1 MKFLTET
8 RTRLVDRTIDGVT
21 NEVPEPYTVRM
32 PKLPKDRDQMALVG
46 VSGLVLAL
54 TLVAIV
60 WSTYSIGTLLGG
72 GVGYAAGVVFDVAW
86 LAVLLLEWLARFD
99 PAKRDFPR
107 KVGWGLAVVA
117 AGAIYLEGQLA
128 GSWEMAA
135 VGAAVSIV
143 AKVLWWAV
151 FKHIDKDLSPGD
163 AAWVA
168 AEMSKANAKLAIAGA
183 RRQAAKAEVAARLE
197 LLAAERDLGEIT
209 GLDHFRGSG
218 KVITAEQVR
227 EHAERSKLYNIQLE
241 DAPPPLNRAN
251 TVREQPEPEAN
262 IAHLA
267 RVELT
272 AGASKQEA
280 IAAILAKVPDAKQT
294 SVEATVRR
302 ERNKL
307 DRAAYR

>member
-8 RTRLVDRTIDGVT
+8 RTRLVPRTIDGVT

-32 PKLPKDRDQMALVG
+32 PKLPTDKDRLALIG

-60 WSTYSIGTLLGG
+60 WSTYSIGQLLGG
-72 GVGYAAGVVFDVAW
+72 GPGYAAGTVFDVAW
-86 LAVLLLEWLARFD
+86 LAVLVLEWMARFD
-99 PAKRDFPR
+99 PAKREFPR
-107 KVGWGLAVVA
+107 KVGWGLALVA
-117 AGAIYLEGQLA
+117 AGAIFLEGQLA
-128 GSWEMAA
+128 GGWQMALI
-135 VGAAVSIV
+135 GAAVSIV

-151 FKHIDKDLSPGD
+151 FKHIDKDLSPAD

-183 RRQAAKAEVAARLE
+183 RRQAAKAEVTARLE
-197 LLAAERDLGEIT
+197 LLAAERALNEIE
-209 GLDHFRGSG
+209 GLDHFAADRSA
-218 KVITAEQVR
+218 ITAEQAR
-227 EHAERSKLYNIQLE
+227 EHDPNDPDFKLYNIQLE
-241 DAPPPLNRAN
+241 APLNRAN
-251 TVREQPEPEAN
+251 TVHEQSEPAAN

-267 RVELT
+267 RVELK
-272 AGASKQEA
+272 AGSSREEA
-280 IAAILAKVPDAKQT
+280 VEAILARLPDAKQA

>member
-1 MKFLTET
+1 MKFLSEV
-8 RTRLVDRTIDGVT
+8 RTRMVDRTIDGT
-21 NEVPEPYTVRM
+21 THQVPEPYTVRM
-32 PKLPKDRDQMALVG
+32 PKLPRDKDTMALVA
-46 VSGLVLAL
+46 VSSLVLAL

-99 PAKRDFPR
+99 PAKREFPR
-107 KVGWGLAVVA
+107 KVGWGLALVA
-117 AGAIYLEGQLA
+117 AAAIYLEGQLA

-197 LLAAERDLGEIT
+197 LLAAERDLNEIA
-209 GLDHFRGSG
+209 GLDHSMGANE
-218 KVITAEQVR
+218 VITAEQVR
-227 EHAERSKLYNIQLE
+227 EHDHASGLPEPQ
-241 DAPPPLNRAN
+241 LNRAN
-251 TVREQPEPEAN
+251 TVREQVEQAPN

-280 IAAILAKVPDAKQT
+280 LEAILAKVPDAKQT
-294 SVEATVRR
+294 SVEATIRR

-307 DRAAYR
+307 DGAGYR

>member
-8 RTRLVDRTIDGVT
+8 LTRMVDRTIDGT
-21 NEVPEPYTVRM
+21 THQVPEPYTVRT
-32 PKLPKDRDQMALVG
+32 PKLPLDKDRAALIGVSALV
-46 VSGLVLAL
+46 LTL

-60 WSTYSIGTLLGG
+60 WSTHSIGTLLGG

-86 LAVLLLEWLARFD
+86 LAVLLLEWMARFD
-99 PAKRDFPR
+99 PAKREFPR
-107 KVGWGLAVVA
+107 RVGWGLALVA
-117 AGAIYLEGQLA
+117 AAAIFLEGLLA
-128 GSWEMAA
+128 GGWQMAA

-168 AEMSKANAKLAIAGA
+168 AEMSKANAKLAIAGV

-197 LLAAERDLGEIT
+197 LLAADRALSELS
-209 GLDHFRGSG
+209 GLDHSMGTNE
-218 KVITAEQVR
+218 VITAEQVGEHEAPSRRR
-227 EHAERSKLYNIQLE
+227 EPE
-241 DAPPPLNRAN
+241 LNRAN

-280 IAAILAKVPDAKQT
+280 VEAILAEVPDAKRT

>member
-1 MKFLTET
+1 MKFINEI
-8 RTRLVDRTIDGVT
+8 RHQLVDRTIDGTT
-21 NEVPEPYTVRM
+21 NQVQEPYTVRM
-32 PKLPKDRDQMALVG
+32 PKLPRDRDAMALVA

-60 WSTYSIGTLLGG
+60 WSTHSIGTLLGG
-72 GVGYAAGVVFDVAW
+72 GVGYMAGVVFDVAW
-86 LAVLLLEWLARFD
+86 LAVLLLEWMARFA
-99 PAKRDFPR
+99 PAKREFPR
-107 KVGWGLAVVA
+107 KVGWALALVA
-117 AGAIYLEGQLA
+117 AGAIFLEGQMA
-128 GSWEMAA
+128 GGWQMAT

-151 FKHIDKDLSPGD
+151 FKHIDKDLSPAD
-163 AAWVA
+163 SQWVA
-168 AEMSKANAKLAIAGA
+168 AEMSKANAKLAIAGV

-197 LLAAERDLGEIT
+197 LLAAERDLSELA
-209 GLDHFRGSG
+209 GLDHFPGTAN
-218 KVITAEQVR
+218 VITAEQDR
-227 EHAERSKLYNIQLE
+227 EHGTASRRREP
-241 DAPPPLNRAN
+241 ALNSAN
-251 TVREQPEPEAN
+251 TVHEQPEAGPN

-272 AGASKQEA
+272 AGASKEEA
-280 IAAILAKVPDAKQT
+280 VEAILARLPDAKQA

>member
-1 MKFLTET
+1 MKFLKEV
-8 RTRLVDRTIDGVT
+8 RTRLVPRTIDGT
-21 NEVPEPYTVRM
+21 THQVPEPYTVRT
-32 PKLPKDRDQMALVG
+32 PKVPVDKDRLALIG
-46 VSGLVLAL
+46 VSGLVLVL

-60 WSTYSIGTLLGG
+60 WSTYSIGQLLGG
-72 GVGYAAGVVFDVAW
+72 GPGYAAGAVFDVAW
-86 LAVLLLEWLARFD
+86 LSVLLLEWLARFD
-99 PAKRDFPR
+99 PAKRAFPR
-107 KVGWGLAVVA
+107 KVGWALALVA
-117 AGAIYLEGQLA
+117 AGAIFLEGQLA
-128 GSWEMAA
+128 GGWQMAL

-197 LLAAERDLGEIT
+197 LLAAERDLGELSGI
-209 GLDHFRGSG
+209 DHFAADRNAIS
-218 KVITAEQVR
+218 AEQVR
-227 EHAERSKLYNIQLE
+227 EHDHASGLPEPQ
-241 DAPPPLNRAN
+241 LNRAN
-251 TVREQPEPEAN
+251 TVREQAEQGPN

-267 RVELT
+267 RVELK
-272 AGASKQEA
+272 AGASREEA
-280 IAAILAKVPDAKQT
+280 VEAILARVPDAKQT

-307 DRAAYR
+307 DRTSYR

>member
-1 MKFLTET
+1 VKFLTET
-8 RTRLVDRTIDGVT
+8 RTRLVDRTIDGTTHQVQ
-21 NEVPEPYTVRM
+21 EPYTVRM
-32 PKLPKDRDQMALVG
+32 PKLPRDKDTMALVG

-60 WSTYSIGTLLGG
+60 WSTYSIGQLLGG
-72 GVGYAAGVVFDVAW
+72 GVGYAAGVVFDAAW

-99 PAKRDFPR
+99 PAKREFPR
-107 KVGWGLAVVA
+107 KVGWALALVA

-128 GSWEMAA
+128 GTWEMAA

-151 FKHIDKDLSPGD
+151 FKHIDKDLAPAD

-197 LLAAERDLGEIT
+197 LLAAERELNEIA
-209 GLDHFRGSG
+209 GLDHSMGANEA
-218 KVITAEQVR
+218 ITAEQVR
-227 EHAERSKLYNIQLE
+227 EHDPNFVYNIHE
-241 DAPPPLNRAN
+241 VEPLNRAN

-272 AGASKQEA
+272 RGASRQEA
-280 IAAILAKVPDAKQT
+280 VEAILQRVPDAKQT

-307 DRAAYR
+307 DRVAYR

>member
-8 RTRLVDRTIDGVT
+8 RTRLVARTIDGT
-21 NEVPEPYTVRM
+21 THEVPEPYTVRT
-32 PKLPKDRDQMALVG
+32 PKVPMDKDRLALIG
-46 VSGLVLAL
+46 VSGLVLVL

-60 WSTYSIGTLLGG
+60 WSTYSIGQLLGG
-72 GVGYAAGVVFDVAW
+72 GPGYAAGAVFDVAW
-86 LAVLLLEWLARFD
+86 LSVLLLEWLARFD
-99 PAKRDFPR
+99 PAKREFPR
-107 KVGWGLAVVA
+107 KVGWALALVA

-128 GSWEMAA
+128 GGWEMAL

-143 AKVLWWAV
+143 AKILWWAV
-151 FKHIDKDLSPGD
+151 FKHIDKDLAPGD

-197 LLAAERDLGEIT
+197 LLAAERDLNEIA
-209 GLDHFRGSG
+209 GLDHFPGSG
-218 KVITAEQVR
+218 NVIKAEQVSEHGEALDVIQTR
-227 EHAERSKLYNIQLE
+227 EPA
-241 DAPPPLNRAN
+241 LNRAN
-251 TVREQPEPEAN
+251 TVREPVEQGVN
-262 IAHLA
+262 MAHLA

-272 AGASKQEA
+272 AGASKEEA
-280 IAAILAKVPDAKQT
+280 VEAILAKVPDAKQA

-307 DRAAYR
+307 DGAGYR

>member
-1 MKFLTET
+1 MKFIKEI
-8 RTRLVDRTIDGVT
+8 RHQLVDRTIDGTT
-21 NEVPEPYTVRM
+21 NQVSEPYTVRM
-32 PKLPKDRDQMALVG
+32 PKLPKDKDQMALVG

-60 WSTYSIGTLLGG
+60 WSTHSIGNLLGG
-72 GVGYAAGVVFDVAW
+72 GVGYAAGMVFDAAW

-107 KVGWGLAVVA
+107 KVGWALALVA
-117 AGAIYLEGQLA
+117 AAAIFLEGMLA
-128 GSWEMAA
+128 GGWQMAA

-151 FKHIDKDLSPGD
+151 FKHIDKDLSPAD
-163 AAWVA
+163 SQWVA
-168 AEMSKANAKLAIAGA
+168 AEMSKANAKLAIAGV

-197 LLAAERDLGEIT
+197 LLAAERDLNELA
-209 GLDHFRGSG
+209 GLDYFPGAG

-227 EHAERSKLYNIQLE
+227 EHDHGSGLPE
-241 DAPPPLNRAN
+241 PVLNRAN
-251 TVREQPEPEAN
+251 TVREQVEQGPN
-262 IAHLA
+262 ISHLA
-267 RVELT
+267 RVELK
-272 AGASKQEA
+272 AGASREEA
-280 IAAILAKVPDAKQT
+280 VEAILARVPDAKQA

>member
-1 MKFLTET
+1 MKFVNEI
-8 RTRLVDRTIDGVT
+8 RHRLVDRTIDGTT
-21 NEVPEPYTVRM
+21 NQVQEPYSVRV
-32 PKLPKDRDQMALVG
+32 PKLPRDKDTMALVG
-46 VSGLVLAL
+46 VSALVLAL

-60 WSTYSIGTLLGG
+60 WSTYSIGQLLGG
-72 GVGYAAGVVFDVAW
+72 GVGYLAGTVFDVAW
-86 LAVLLLEWLARFD
+86 LSVLLLEWLARFD
-99 PAKRDFPR
+99 PAKREFPR
-107 KVGWGLAVVA
+107 KVGWVLALVA
-117 AGAIYLEGQLA
+117 AGAICLEGQLA
-128 GSWEMAA
+128 GTWEMAA

-151 FKHIDKDLSPGD
+151 FKHIDKDLSPAD
-163 AAWVA
+163 AQWVA

-197 LLAAERDLGEIT
+197 LLAAERDLGELA
-209 GLDHFRGSG
+209 GLDHFGG
-218 KVITAEQVR
+218 GANAMTAEQVTEHEDPSRLR
-227 EHAERSKLYNIQLE
+227 EPA
-241 DAPPPLNRAN
+241 LNRAN
-251 TVREQPEPEAN
+251 TVREPSEPEAN

-280 IAAILAKVPDAKQT
+280 VEAILAKVPDAKQT

>member
-1 MKFLTET
+1 VKFLTET
-8 RTRLVDRTIDGVT
+8 RTRLVARTIDGVT
-21 NEVPEPYTVRM
+21 HDVPEPYTVRT
-32 PKLPKDRDQMALVG
+32 PKVPMDKDRLALIG
-46 VSGLVLAL
+46 VSSLVLVL

-60 WSTYSIGTLLGG
+60 WSTYSIGQLLGG
-72 GVGYAAGVVFDVAW
+72 GPGYAAGAVFDVAW
-86 LAVLLLEWLARFD
+86 LSVLLLEWLARFD
-99 PAKRDFPR
+99 PAKREFPR
-107 KVGWGLAVVA
+107 KVGWALALVA

-128 GSWEMAA
+128 GGWQMAL

-151 FKHIDKDLSPGD
+151 FKHIDKDLAPGD

-197 LLAAERDLGEIT
+197 LLAAERDLNELA
-209 GLDHFRGSG
+209 GLDHFPGTG
-218 KVITAEQVR
+218 NVIKAEQVS
-227 EHAERSKLYNIQLE
+227 EHDHASGLPE
-241 DAPPPLNRAN
+241 PVLNRAN
-251 TVREQPEPEAN
+251 TVREPVEQGVN
-262 IAHLA
+262 MAHLA

-272 AGASKQEA
+272 AGASKEEA
-280 IAAILAKVPDAKQT
+280 VEAILAKVPDAKQT

-307 DRAAYR
+307 DGAGYR

>member
-8 RTRLVDRTIDGVT
+8 RSRLVDRTIDGTT
-21 NEVPEPYTVRM
+21 NQVPEPYTVRI
-32 PKLPKDRDQMALVG
+32 PKVPVDKDRLALVG
-46 VSGLVLAL
+46 VSSLVLVL

-60 WSTYSIGTLLGG
+60 WSTYSIGQLLGG
-72 GVGYAAGVVFDVAW
+72 GPGYAAGMVFDVAW
-86 LAVLLLEWLARFD
+86 LSVLLLEWLARFD

-107 KVGWGLAVVA
+107 KVGWALALVA

-128 GSWEMAA
+128 GGWEMAL

-151 FKHIDKDLSPGD
+151 FRHIDKDLAPAD

-168 AEMSKANAKLAIAGA
+168 AEMSKANAKLAIAGV

-197 LLAAERDLGEIT
+197 LLAAEHDLNELA
-209 GLDHFRGSG
+209 GLDHSMGIHD
-218 KVITAEQVR
+218 VITAEQAR
-227 EHAERSKLYNIQLE
+227 EHE
-241 DAPPPLNRAN
+241 DGSGRPEPQLNRAN
-251 TVREQPEPEAN
+251 TVREQVEQGPN
-262 IAHLA
+262 ISHLA
-267 RVELT
+267 RVELK
-272 AGASKQEA
+272 AGASREEA
-280 IAAILAKVPDAKQT
+280 IEAILAKVPDAKQT

>member
-8 RTRLVDRTIDGVT
+8 RTRLVPRTIDGVT
-21 NEVPEPYTVRM
+21 HDVPEPYTVRT
-32 PKLPKDRDQMALVG
+32 PKVPMDKDRLALIG
-46 VSGLVLAL
+46 VSGLVLVL

-60 WSTYSIGTLLGG
+60 WSTYSIGQLLGG
-72 GVGYAAGVVFDVAW
+72 GPGYAAGTVFDVAW
-86 LAVLLLEWLARFD
+86 LAVLVLEWMARFD
-99 PAKRDFPR
+99 PAKREFPR
-107 KVGWGLAVVA
+107 KVGWGLALVA
-117 AGAIYLEGQLA
+117 AAAIFLEGQLA
-128 GSWEMAA
+128 GGWQMAL

-151 FKHIDKDLSPGD
+151 FKHIDKDLAPGD

-183 RRQAAKAEVAARLE
+183 RRQAAKAEVTARLE
-197 LLAAERDLGEIT
+197 LLAAEQALGEIA
-209 GLDHFRGSG
+209 GLDHFRSAANA
-218 KVITAEQVR
+218 ITAEQVR
-227 EHAERSKLYNIQLE
+227 EHSETVDVIHASP
-241 DAPPPLNRAN
+241 APLNRAN
-251 TVREQPEPEAN
+251 TVHEQCEPEAN

-272 AGASKQEA
+272 AGASKEEA
-280 IAAILAKVPDAKQT
+280 VKAILARLPDAKQT

>member
-8 RTRLVDRTIDGVT
+8 RTRLVDRTIDGTTHQVS
-21 NEVPEPYTVRM
+21 EPYTVRM
-32 PKLPKDRDQMALVG
+32 PKLPRDKDTMALVG

-60 WSTYSIGTLLGG
+60 WSTYSIGQLLGG
-72 GVGYAAGVVFDVAW
+72 GVGYAAGMVFDAAW

-99 PAKRDFPR
+99 PAKREFPR
-107 KVGWGLAVVA
+107 KVGWALALVA
-117 AGAIYLEGQLA
+117 AGAIFLEGMLA
-128 GSWEMAA
+128 GGWQMAA

-151 FKHIDKDLSPGD
+151 FKHIDKDLSPAD
-163 AAWVA
+163 SQWVA
-168 AEMSKANAKLAIAGA
+168 AEMSKANAKLAIAGV

-197 LLAAERDLGEIT
+197 LLAAERDLNEIA
-209 GLDHFRGSG
+209 GLDHSMGANE
-218 KVITAEQVR
+218 VITAEQVR
-227 EHAERSKLYNIQLE
+227 EHEGGSGRSE
-241 DAPPPLNRAN
+241 PPLNRAN
-251 TVREQPEPEAN
+251 TVREPVVQGPN

-280 IAAILAKVPDAKQT
+280 LEAILAKVPDAKQT
-294 SVEATVRR
+294 SVEATIRR

-307 DRAAYR
+307 DGAGYR

>member
-8 RTRLVDRTIDGVT
+8 RTRLVDRTIDGT
-21 NEVPEPYTVRM
+21 THQVPEPYTVRM
-32 PKLPKDRDQMALVG
+32 PKLPRDKDSMALVG

-60 WSTYSIGTLLGG
+60 WSTYSIGQLLGG
-72 GVGYAAGVVFDVAW
+72 GVGYAAGVVFDAAW

-99 PAKRDFPR
+99 PAKREFPR
-107 KVGWGLAVVA
+107 RVGWALALVA
-117 AGAIYLEGQLA
+117 AGAIFLEGMLA
-128 GSWEMAA
+128 GGWQMAA

-168 AEMSKANAKLAIAGA
+168 AEMSNANAKLAIAGV

-197 LLAAERDLGEIT
+197 LLAAERDLNEIA
-209 GLDHFRGSG
+209 GLDHSRGANE
-218 KVITAEQVR
+218 VITAEQVR
-227 EHAERSKLYNIQLE
+227 EQANLVDVMHEVPA
-241 DAPPPLNRAN
+241 PLNRAN
-251 TVREQPEPEAN
+251 TVREPVEQGPN
-262 IAHLA
+262 ISHLA

-272 AGASKQEA
+272 AGASKKDAVE
-280 IAAILAKVPDAKQT
+280 AILAKVPDAKLA

-307 DRAAYR
+307 DSAGYR

>member
-8 RTRLVDRTIDGVT
+8 RTRLVDRTIDGTTHQVS
-21 NEVPEPYTVRM
+21 EPYTVRM
-32 PKLPKDRDQMALVG
+32 PKLPKDRDAMALVG

-60 WSTYSIGTLLGG
+60 WSTYSIGQLLGG
-72 GVGYAAGVVFDVAW
+72 GVGYAAGMVFDAAW

-99 PAKRDFPR
+99 PAKREFPR
-107 KVGWGLAVVA
+107 KVGWALALVA
-117 AGAIYLEGQLA
+117 AGAIFLEGMLA
-128 GSWEMAA
+128 GGWQMAA

-151 FKHIDKDLSPGD
+151 FKHIDKDLSPAD
-163 AAWVA
+163 SQWVA
-168 AEMSKANAKLAIAGA
+168 AEMSKANAKLAIAGV

-197 LLAAERDLGEIT
+197 LLAAERYLSEIA
-209 GLDHFRGSG
+209 GLDHFPGTG
-218 KVITAEQVR
+218 NVITAEQVR
-227 EHAERSKLYNIQLE
+227 EHDHGSGRTEA
-241 DAPPPLNRAN
+241 PLNRAN
-251 TVREQPEPEAN
+251 TVREQVEQGPN
-262 IAHLA
+262 ISHLA
-267 RVELT
+267 RVELK
-272 AGASKQEA
+272 AGASREEA
-280 IAAILAKVPDAKQT
+280 VEAILARLPDAKQA

>member
-8 RTRLVDRTIDGVT
+8 RTRLVARTIDGT
-21 NEVPEPYTVRM
+21 THDVPEPYTVRT
-32 PKLPKDRDQMALVG
+32 PKVPMDKDRLALIG
-46 VSGLVLAL
+46 VSSLVLVL

-60 WSTYSIGTLLGG
+60 WSTYSIGQLLGDG
-72 GVGYAAGVVFDVAW
+72 PGYAAGAVFDVAW
-86 LAVLLLEWLARFD
+86 LSVLLLEWLARFD
-99 PAKRDFPR
+99 PAKREFPR
-107 KVGWGLAVVA
+107 KVGWALALVA

-128 GSWEMAA
+128 GGWQTAL

-151 FKHIDKDLSPGD
+151 FKHIDKDLVPGD

-197 LLAAERDLGEIT
+197 LLAAERDLNELA
-209 GLDHFRGSG
+209 GLDHFPGTG
-218 KVITAEQVR
+218 NAIKAEQVR
-227 EHAERSKLYNIQLE
+227 EHDHASGLPE
-241 DAPPPLNRAN
+241 PVLNRAN
-251 TVREQPEPEAN
+251 TVREPVEQGVN
-262 IAHLA
+262 MAHLA

-272 AGASKQEA
+272 AGASKEEA
-280 IAAILAKVPDAKQT
+280 VEAILAKVPDAKQT

-307 DRAAYR
+307 DSAGYR

>member
-1 MKFLTET
+1 M
-8 RTRLVDRTIDGVT
+8 VDRTIDGTT
-21 NEVPEPYTVRM
+21 NRVPEPYTVRT
-32 PKLPKDRDQMALVG
+32 PKLPMDKDRAALIGVSALV
-46 VSGLVLAL
+46 LTL

-60 WSTYSIGTLLGG
+60 WSTHSIGTLLGG

-86 LAVLLLEWLARFD
+86 LAVLLLEWMARFD
-99 PAKRDFPR
+99 PAKREFPR
-107 KVGWGLAVVA
+107 KVGWGLALVA
-117 AGAIYLEGQLA
+117 AGAIFLEGLLA
-128 GSWEMAA
+128 GGWQMAT

-151 FKHIDKDLSPGD
+151 FKHIDRDLSPGD

-197 LLAAERDLGEIT
+197 LLAAERDLSELS
-209 GLDHFRGSG
+209 GLDHSMGANE
-218 KVITAEQVR
+218 VITAEQVR
-227 EHAERSKLYNIQLE
+227 EHDHASVLPEP
-241 DAPPPLNRAN
+241 ALNRAN

-280 IAAILAKVPDAKQT
+280 VEAILAKVPDAKQA